1 MPRTG
6 RDGIVFGIVV
16 LLGAA
21 LGGLGCQS
29 SHKAVTRA
37 NGDGALPSYTAY
49 TSGKV
54 QLGPAVAV
62 LAPRTT
68 VAWSLTCGEND
79 HPQTMN
85 GKDVIGT
92 DGKLPLGPYGS
103 VAVAGLTADQA
114 RASIELHLANY
125 VASPKVA
132 LQLSGEVTSSAD
144 GNDGGR
150 PNGSKTVVGA
160 RYEPAASLGP
170 MHGSSRAQ
178 APGELKVDGF
188 GGDDFTP
195 TSTRLRPTSDS
206 PRLHPEPASSSMVM
220 QTGAAPHEL
229 AKTIL
234 PPYVIEPPDILLVE
248 ALPGMKLDQPIAGPH
263 LVRPDGTI
271 GLGYYGSAFV
281 AGMTLDQAREAVY
294 QKLKE
299 SLKEK
304 NIQAELKSASDVNV
318 DVIAYNSKVYYIITD
333 GAGYG
338 QQVYRIPVTGN
349 ETVLDAIGQING
361 LPAVASKKCI
371 WVARRTEGTGGA
383 QQVLPVDWKN
393 ITQQGGTAS
402 NYQIYPGDRLFVQS
416 DPRIRFSNQIE
427 KTLQPAV
434 NVFGPTL
441 LGSQTINSIQGRGLS
456 GSSTGR

>member
-1 MPRTG
+1 MPRTR

-21 LGGLGCQS
+21 VGGFGCQS
-29 SHKAVTRA
+29 SHKDFTRNSDAAV
-37 NGDGALPSYTAY
+37 PSYTAY

-68 VAWSLTCGEND
+68 VAWSMTCGEGE

-132 LQLSGEVTSSAD
+132 LQLSGEVTSTAD
-144 GNDGGR
+144 GNDAWR

-160 RYEPAASLGP
+160 RYEPAASLGA

-178 APGELKVDGF
+178 APGDLKIDGL
-188 GGDDFTP
+188 GGDDVTP
-195 TSTRLRPTSDS
+195 TSTRLRPTSDTS
-206 PRLHPEPASSSMVM
+206 RLHPEPAFSSTVI

-248 ALPGMKLDQPIAGPH
+248 ALPVKKLDQPIAGPH
-263 LVRPDGTI
+263 LVRPDGTMS
-271 GLGYYGSAFV
+271 LGYYGSVFV

-304 NIQAELKSASDVNV
+304 GIQAELRSASDVNV

-338 QQVYRIPVTGN
+338 AQVYRVPVTGN

-402 NYQIYPGDRLFVQS
+402 NYQIFPGDRLYVS
-416 DPRIRFSNQIE
+416 ADKRIMFSNQIE

-434 NVFGPTL
+434 NLLGPTL
-441 LGSQTINSIQGRGLS
+441 LGSQTVNSIQGRGLS
-456 GSSTGR
+456 GTGIVR